1 MKNTKEIG
9 LTQQVETD
17 PAISDEVASTQ
28 KTIAD
33 LRQLAEQRFGTLLTA
48 GADTTGVAIEI
59 TLPDAL
65 PPTMP
70 MPLHFIGDRVLYQ
83 GLSSHESGVVV
94 GMEYAPA
101 QHRQG
106 WQWRYQ
112 IYLDSSSPSK
122 AWISLETAWEDD
134 VVSAGSQSETPAP
147 TRSPAET
154 ETP

>member
-1 MKNTKEIG
+1 MQGTADDQENP
-9 LTQQVETD
+9 Q
-17 PAISDEVASTQ
+17 AVAEH
-28 KTIAD
+28 
-33 LRQLAEQRFGTLLTA
+33 LRQLAEQRFGSLIAA

-70 MPLHFIGDRVLYQ
+70 LPLHFIGDRVLYQ
-83 GLSSHESGVVV
+83 GISSHESGIVV

-122 AWISLETAWEDD
+122 ACLSLETAWEDD
-134 VVSAGSQSETPAP
+134 VVAANSQAETTAL
-147 TRSPAET
+147 TRSQAET